1 MNPETEI
8 SDLLSCLL
16 PSTRMRIWL
25 NKVFEAKAAKG
36 EPFPERDVLWLA
48 FVERACSDLP
58 SDIDNIAPEQWA
70 WIESKIFA
78 NRPKGIQADFQPAL
92 INLASEKVVAY

>member
-58 SDIDNIAPEQWA
+58 SEKARYLPIDPRGY
-70 WIESKIFA
+70 KRTF
-78 NRPKGIQADFQPAL
+78 NRR
-92 INLASEKVVAY
+92 

>member
-1 MNPETEI
+1 MNPETEV
-8 SDLLSCLL
+8 SDLLSMYL

-48 FVERACSDLP
+48 AVERACSDLP
-58 SDIDNIAPEQWA
+58 SAIDDVTPAQWA
-70 WIESKIFA
+70 ALERKIFA
-78 NRPKGIQADFQPAL
+78 NRQKAIGLQPAL
-92 INLASEKVVAY
+92 LNVTGAKELAY